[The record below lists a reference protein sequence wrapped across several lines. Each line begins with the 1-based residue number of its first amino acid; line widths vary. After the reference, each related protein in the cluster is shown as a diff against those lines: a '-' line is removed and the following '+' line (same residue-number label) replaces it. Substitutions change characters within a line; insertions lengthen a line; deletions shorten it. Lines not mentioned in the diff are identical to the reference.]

1 VAGRIDRNALRPR
14 AAESRARR
22 KGRELVARKTGSY
35 KFEKR
40 RREIEKQQKKAD
52 KLARRIE
59 KKNDTEPSDQDA

>member
-1 VAGRIDRNALRPR
+1 VERTPDRAR
-14 AAESRARR
+14 AAENQASR

-40 RREIEKQQKKAD
+40 RREVEKQQKKAN

-59 KKNDTEPSDQDA
+59 KKEGDAGPSEQGE